1 MDRLIYRFFLLLC
14 LVFTIYT
21 LLIWRTEGNL
31 DILLLIFL
39 FFTIVLILFVM
50 MERKKSY
57 QIMKKQKEEI
67 TMYQLYTKPMED
79 LVREIRAKQHE
90 FDNHMN
96 AILHMHL
103 AISDYDLLVKEQSKY
118 IKEIYDD
125 RSRQY
130 YSLLCISDKVLAGF
144 LYSKIVSAP
153 EGITIDLHVEQNEI
167 FSKASEHDM
176 IEVAG
181 TLIDNAIEDCVIER
195 KRMEAERMETDQAK
209 AGQTEAG
216 KVKAERMEAERIE
229 TGRTKAERIEA
240 ERIET
245 GKIKA
250 EWKEAKRMNAK
261 QMEDGR
267 MKMDRIKIESAEIE
281 LGRDGYS
288 EREKRC
294 IKMEI
299 GSQNDKMIF
308 AIWNE
313 HTPLSIE
320 EMSHFFEKGYS
331 TKGGGVRNR
340 GLGLYNA
347 KNITKKC
354 HGSLT
359 VGMEQMDGK
368 EYICFRVEM

>member
-153 EGITIDLHVEQNEI
+153 DGITIDLHVEQNEI

-195 KRMEAERMETDQAK
+195 KRMEAERMETEQAK

-216 KVKAERMEAERIE
+216 KVKEKRMEAERMEA
-229 TGRTKAERIEA
+229 
-240 ERIET
+240 
-245 GKIKA
+245 
-250 EWKEAKRMNAK
+250 KRMYAK
-261 QMEDGR
+261 QMEDER
-267 MKMDRIKIESAEIE
+267 RKMDGIKIEPAGIE
-281 LGRDGYS
+281 LRRDGKS

-354 HGSLT
+354 HGRLT
-359 VGMEQMDGK
+359 VGMEEMDGK